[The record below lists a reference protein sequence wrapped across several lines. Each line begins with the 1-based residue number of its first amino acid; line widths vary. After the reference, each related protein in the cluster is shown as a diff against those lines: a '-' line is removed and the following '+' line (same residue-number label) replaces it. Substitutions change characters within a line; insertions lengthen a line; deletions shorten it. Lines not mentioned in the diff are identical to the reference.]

1 MPRFPRNAGV
11 LFLHAVLSTRALMQ
25 RKVSGSLDG
34 GLDSDD
40 GSPSYGM
47 VATGS
52 QEENAT
58 MWEETFEKVFTVQ
71 LNMSRAREAGMPLGV
86 KVDVRSEFEPLGVQ
100 MIRTGL
106 AQEWNDAN
114 PDREIHVGDQITAVN
129 GHAWHQDTRVFAE
142 RIKTMFKAA
151 KEGTPGAEASLNM
164 TIQRPRRQDMGLPL
178 RLADQHQRLYTKG
191 FQAQLDIPGSKV
203 EQTLADA
210 LGWQLNV
217 SVDYWM
223 PVVVG
228 EIRQQGLVAEW
239 NERNPERTIFPG
251 DEIVAVN
258 DVTWQHNSFSFIE
271 KVVKQFEASRSGET
285 DPKGS
290 YKLVLS
296 VLRPK
301 PPEALAQMRLAKL
314 RDADEVEEAKVNEVK
329 VAELKTK
336 DEAKVD
342 DSNHMSKELVNETRP
357 TDDVQEAE
365 KAEEEEEAQ
374 EVKEASENV
383 KDLGANDEVKDINDT
398 RKKEEGATGAKEQVK
413 EVTAGE
419 RVTETVNG
427 VAIVYE
433 PTARA
438 EVGEAMDKE
447 EVKEAKEEIKEAEA
461 QLVQHAKVKDA
472 AASKTTSFLT
482 ALTIPKG
489 VKDPQA
495 KVFGWQLAYD
505 SDSSPPVIGKIRAT
519 GLVATWNHAHPDQKI
534 LPGDKIVEVN
544 NFPWQ
549 GDSKDFADRIAKEF
563 DTLSKSGRAKLR
575 MYLKIQ
581 RRAAEDTSTEVASS
595 ANAVEKES
603 SQEVLGHESLNGI
616 EQQEATKATSTTGE
630 SKAIAD
636 DTASENSSGDQQT
649 SDATASEPSAAGGKA
664 AEAQGAA
671 EETAGEEQQK
681 VVAEA
686 TDESAAAEE
695 SSQEALGYES
705 SEGSEQQVAAEASSR
720 EGESKAAD
728 DVTAEE
734 GSSQEALG
742 YESSEGSEQQ
752 VAAGA
757 SSNTSNAIVNDAA
770 SESAGEEEKTSDAA
784 ASESSA
790 AVVKEATDALKS
802 DNVDDLE
809 GLIAKLQAKVKAKKT
824 SGHDAKVAAG
834 PDEPSVEAARDAEPT
849 GTAEEAADKDVED
862 ALGVELGPEQTTAEL
877 QAVRR
882 GAKEE
887 DAADASS
894 ATRDAAKE
902 AAEPAENA
910 TGEAAQNQLTAEL
923 EGGAEEAA
931 EPKAAAEEAAE
942 PKDAVE
948 EAAEPK
954 ATAEEAAE
962 PKDAAEEAAE
972 PKDAAEGAAEPKGAT
987 EEAAEPNA
995 ATEEAAEL
1003 TDAAE
1008 EAAEPTVAAEEATE
1022 PKAAAEEAA
1031 EPTDA
1036 AEEAAEPKAAAEEA
1050 AEPTDAAEEAAEPES
1065 GAEEA
1070 PEPEDA
1076 AVQGRGGPAEGFVQ
1090 EAAEATAAVKE
1101 ATPPGGATED
1111 AAQLAEE
1118 ATEQKAAGAAEKVAD
1133 ATLPEPDAPVKVD
1146 EKAAKLRAIGNMFK
1160 ELQDQIRSLKAKVD
1174 AKEAAEQTTKKVP
1187 SVHMEATQS
1196 ESTDLS
1202 AEEMESLEKKAAELE
1217 KAAVEQAVDKW
1228 SWPEEQAVEQSV
1240 AQEERVEDK
1249 SAGQTAAEEET
1260 EDKDLKDVEESL
1272 GVDFGPEP
1280 TNFELQDVKQE
1291 AMEDASTAQSATKE
1305 GEGQAAELQGASK
1318 DQEASKDGLVAEL
1331 RRQIEELQANFA
1343 AKEKAPQEGAAARQ
1357 TFEQKASEE
1366 GADGA
1371 ARGPDRPQKAAEG
1384 LRLILQRAAEGTQ
1397 AEAADSEG
1405 AADGEAAEERSAAE
1419 EVAAVLR
1426 ELEQATAAE
1435 GTAREPAPV
1444 QLAGKRAAELK
1455 AVEDAAAVVT
1465 ALEEKERA
1473 TELMGSE
1480 ATEEDEAD
1488 DAEDEEEAREVQ
1500 EAIGR
1505 VGQLESN
1512 LKTLMGKLSLK
1523 VAGKKTVDQKAAASG
1538 ATDQRAVEDVV
1549 QDKVLEEKKAV
1560 EATEEKAADEAA
1572 RQPVASEKKD
1582 ETVTKQEHGVDTD
1595 AIVGMLREIQSEIQ
1609 TLKNNAAEQKTTE
1622 QKAVKS
1628 DAVSTNLSSRGT
1640 TVSEPK
1646 AATED
1651 VARASRIEAKEA
1663 AETEAAGE
1671 AEARVRAAIEAKAA
1685 AKAERDAAEAET
1697 AAAEAEAEAAAEAT
1711 AAAQADAK
1719 SAAEAEEFFRSEAKA
1734 AAGAEA
1740 RSREQAAARALA
1752 AARAEAKAN
1761 ALEAQLEDLNRRWE
1775 KRVEEARQKSN
1786 QELVQLRE
1794 QHREEMD
1801 SLEATHAS
1809 DIGRLELVKK
1819 ALAKGHNDEDEI
1831 RRDERLKAKAELD
1844 DLRQRQQQELQ
1855 ELEQEHGQV
1864 LNDARQRAEMELV
1877 SLQEIQADEQEQLTR
1892 LVDGVKSSVLD
1903 VMRVVDEAMVGKSSS
1918 PTSQDQKLE
1927 VREQSISEVEDRL
1940 MAEADNASQQQ
1951 QRVLDL
1957 IESFAGRLN
1966 KSGILDALDQR
1977 LHTREESVAGT
1988 ESRVSEETGGL
1999 AEQRSQIEDVLELA
2013 RSVGTGKSL
2022 DGSVREEKVEEREKG
2037 AEDAEQK
2044 LASDITAVN
2053 EQQLLI
2059 ADMLSQLEDKVKRS
2073 GEIDKPSLRGTTT
2086 VAFPHEG
2093 ERIDADSSV
2102 EERDPADA
2110 PVEESAVADAPV
2122 EEKGAVDVADNA
2134 PVEERDHADT
2144 LVEQSAADAAAVEE
2158 KGAVDVPVQQSAADN
2173 AAVEERGAADAP
2185 VEQRAANDGVVEEK
2199 GAVDTPVD
2207 QSVADDAPV
2216 EEIAAVDV
2224 PVEERTAPQHSF
2236 YASSAN
2242 VLREAWN
2249 TLHPQ
2254 EQIPSEDAMAR
2265 PGVAHRREAGQK
2277 YAAPARSMDLQ
2288 RPHAAASPA
2297 GEFLA
2302 RSAA

>member
-995 ATEEAAEL
+995 AT
-1003 TDAAE
+1003 
-1008 EAAEPTVAAEEATE
+1008 
-1022 PKAAAEEAA
+1022 
-1031 EPTDA
+1031 
-1036 AEEAAEPKAAAEEA
+1036 EEA

>member
-942 PKDAVE
+942 PKDAV
-948 EAAEPK
+948 
-954 ATAEEAAE
+954 
-962 PKDAAEEAAE
+962 
-972 PKDAAEGAAEPKGAT
+972 
-987 EEAAEPNA
+987 
-995 ATEEAAEL
+995 
-1003 TDAAE
+1003 
-1008 EAAEPTVAAEEATE
+1008 
-1022 PKAAAEEAA
+1022 
-1031 EPTDA
+1031 
-1036 AEEAAEPKAAAEEA
+1036 EEA

>member
-954 ATAEEAAE
+954 A
-962 PKDAAEEAAE
+962 
-972 PKDAAEGAAEPKGAT
+972 AT
-987 EEAAEPNA
+987 
-995 ATEEAAEL
+995 
-1003 TDAAE
+1003 
-1008 EAAEPTVAAEEATE
+1008 
-1022 PKAAAEEAA
+1022 
-1031 EPTDA
+1031 
-1036 AEEAAEPKAAAEEA
+1036 EEA

>member
-1036 AEEAAEPKAAAEEA
+1036 AEE
-1050 AEPTDAAEEAAEPES
+1050 
-1065 GAEEA
+1065 
-1070 PEPEDA
+1070 
-1076 AVQGRGGPAEGFVQ
+1076 
-1090 EAAEATAAVKE
+1090 
-1101 ATPPGGATED
+1101 
-1111 AAQLAEE
+1111 LAEE

>member
-942 PKDAVE
+942 P
-948 EAAEPK
+948 
-954 ATAEEAAE
+954 
-962 PKDAAEEAAE
+962 
-972 PKDAAEGAAEPKGAT
+972 
-987 EEAAEPNA
+987 
-995 ATEEAAEL
+995 
-1003 TDAAE
+1003 
-1008 EAAEPTVAAEEATE
+1008 
-1022 PKAAAEEAA
+1022 
-1031 EPTDA
+1031 TDA
-1036 AEEAAEPKAAAEEA
+1036 AEEAAEPKAATEEA

>member
-972 PKDAAEGAAEPKGAT
+972 PKDAAEG
-987 EEAAEPNA
+987 
-995 ATEEAAEL
+995 
-1003 TDAAE
+1003 
-1008 EAAEPTVAAEEATE
+1008 
-1022 PKAAAEEAA
+1022 
-1031 EPTDA
+1031 
-1036 AEEAAEPKAAAEEA
+1036 
-1050 AEPTDAAEEAAEPES
+1050 AAEPES